1 MNDQNNRGAIWKNEK
16 RTKETDADFTGSLDI
31 DGKQYWVN
39 AWRRK
44 DGAAPNAP
52 ALKFTVRPKHVPR
65 PKPDPL
71 PADTPLGQHDF

>member
-44 DGAAPNAP
+44 DGAAPNSP
-52 ALKFTVRPKHVPR
+52 ALKFTVRPKHVP
-65 PKPDPL
+65 P
-71 PADTPLGQHDF
+71 T